1 MSLAPLDLARAR
13 AAVAALL
20 APLEL
25 DAFLFAVEH
34 TGRGWEVR
42 VECAIEGGWQ
52 AETILLGE
60 ELPGPGAED
69 ALLRDQ
75 LLSQLKERL
84 AACKRRT

>member
-1 MSLAPLDLARAR
+1 MSLAPLDLAQAR

-34 TGRGWEVR
+34 TARGWEVR

-60 ELPGPGAED
+60 ELPGPGPED

-75 LLSQLKERL
+75 LLSQLKDRL
-84 AACKRRT
+84 AACKRRA